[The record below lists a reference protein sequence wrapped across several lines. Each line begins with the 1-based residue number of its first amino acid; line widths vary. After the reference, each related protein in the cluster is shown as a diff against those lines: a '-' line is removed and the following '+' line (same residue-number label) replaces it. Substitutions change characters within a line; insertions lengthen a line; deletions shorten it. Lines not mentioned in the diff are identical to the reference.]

1 MPRKYILND
10 SLLINHEWTRKNP
23 EDNGYRTAT
32 PNLIDEV
39 EDSVQR
45 DPKYKKYGKE
55 LDLYLGAE
63 KHHANIN
70 RDIVIHKILLIDYT
84 NSTNLKMYGKK
95 GTSVFSLADKIV
107 AHGAELDQMIQD
119 GHPEA
124 VEMIAGFETVN
135 LFSFAT
141 KYCCYHNTI
150 CYGRDDYSIYDNIVA
165 KTIPFYLNV
174 RSTYISGC
182 RNTRNYLEYKRII
195 DTLIAVHELQDIP
208 NIRRKIDHFLW
219 YQDKQKDN
227 E

>member
-1 MPRKYILND
+1 MPKKNILNGNFF
-10 SLLINHEWTRKNP
+10 INHEWTRKNP
-23 EDNGYRTAT
+23 EGSGFLCAT
-32 PNLIDEV
+32 LKSIDEIEHAV
-39 EDSVQR
+39 HNDS
-45 DPKYKKYGKE
+45 KYGVNGLE
-55 LDLYLGAE
+55 LKHYLAA
-63 KHHANIN
+63 HQANID
-70 RDIVIHKILLIDYT
+70 RDTVIHKILLIDYT

-119 GHPEA
+119 GRPEA

-195 DTLIAVHELQDIP
+195 DTLIAVYELQDIP
-208 NIRRKIDHFLW
+208 NIRRKIDYFLW
-219 YQDKQKDN
+219 FQDKQKN
-227 E
+227 EG

>member
-1 MPRKYILND
+1 MLNKNGHNGN
-10 SLLINHEWTRKNP
+10 LFVNHEWTRKNP
-23 EDNGYRTAT
+23 EGSGYLCVT
-32 PNLIDEV
+32 LKSIDEIEQAV
-39 EDSVQR
+39 HN
-45 DPKYKKYGKE
+45 DPKYGVNGLE
-55 LDLYLGAE
+55 LDRYL
-63 KHHANIN
+63 KVHSANTD

-119 GHPEA
+119 GRPEA
-124 VEMIAGFETVN
+124 VEKIAGFETVN

-150 CYGRDDYSIYDNIVA
+150 CYERDDYSIYDNIVA

-174 RSTYISGC
+174 RPTYISGC

-195 DTLIAVHELQDIP
+195 DTLIAVYELQGIP

-219 YQDKQKDN
+219 YQDKQKNN

>member
-1 MPRKYILND
+1 MPQQIIFNGYL
-10 SLLINHEWTRKNP
+10 SINHEWTRKNP
-23 EDNGYRTAT
+23 EANGFLCAT
-32 PNLIDEV
+32 LKSIDEIERAV
-39 EDSVQR
+39 HN
-45 DPKYKKYGKE
+45 DPKYWVNGLE
-55 LDLYLGAE
+55 LDRYL
-63 KHHANIN
+63 KVHSANTD

-119 GHPEA
+119 GCPEA

-150 CYGRDDYSIYDNIVA
+150 CYERDDYSIYDNIVA

-195 DTLIAVHELQDIP
+195 DTLIAVYELQDIP

-219 YQDKQKDN
+219 FQDKQKN
-227 E
+227 EG